1 MQPNMQNAVMYY
13 KYIKRVKRMKAKLFS
28 ILALAML
35 LIMMPGC
42 YSDES
47 DTPYFPVARGETG
60 MEALATGTLVLENG
74 YLRLTTEGSSELII
88 WPEGY
93 SLNME
98 GDEIQIFDED
108 GQVVARVGDTI
119 SAAGGEMG
127 WINVLWVKGGFLP
140 FNCQG
145 PYWVS
150 SEITKN

>member
-1 MQPNMQNAVMYY
+1 MKYKQLTAVF
-13 KYIKRVKRMKAKLFS
+13 IC
-28 ILALAML
+28 IML
-35 LIMMPGC
+35 LLPCMTLGC
-42 YSDES
+42 HSAES

-98 GDEIQIFDED
+98 GDEIQILDED
-108 GQVVARVGDTI
+108 GQVVARAGDTI